1 MVPGVVCLGI
11 IISFCCGGAKMS
23 AVLRRSNARTE
34 SATARLTRKAELV
47 ITTTRNIS
55 LSLSILIIST
65 VAVIVVE
72 DVWGYLNATLFV
84 LFNCIFFQNSIT
96 VVMLFLI
103 RYIGKSRAI
112 DSEAMK
118 SPSIRNRTFGGM
130 NSVAPSVM
138 STNGG
143 T

>member
-1 MVPGVVCLGI
+1 MVPGVVCLGL

-23 AVLRRSNARTE
+23 AVLRRSNSRTV
-34 SATARLTRKAELV
+34 SANGRLTAKAKLV
-47 ITTTRNIS
+47 IATTRNIS

-84 LFNCIFFQNSIT
+84 IFNCIFFQNSVT
-96 VVMLFLI
+96 VAMIFII
-103 RYIGKSRAI
+103 RYIAKSRAI
-112 DSEAMK
+112 DLSGSSNSVRM
-118 SPSIRNRTFGGM
+118 S
-130 NSVAPSVM
+130 SVAPSAM